1 MGMRIISRKTL
12 DDFCEGES
20 PEVKKALDAWFHYT
34 KAAEWKT
41 PEDVKKVHPKASII
55 ANNRVV
61 FNILGGR
68 YRLVAVIKYS
78 ASIVYI
84 RFVGTHTAYN
94 GINAE
99 TV

>member
-1 MGMRIISRKTL
+1 L
-12 DDFCEGES
+12 DT
-20 PEVKKALDAWFHYT
+20 WFHYT
-34 KAAEWKT
+34 KAANWKT
-41 PEDVKKVHPKASII
+41 PEDVKKDHPQASII

-68 YRLVAVIKYS
+68 YRLVTAFKYS
-78 ASIVYI
+78 AGTIYI

-94 GINAE
+94 KINAE